1 MAYNTRMDLRGIRQA
16 GRRVFAAL
24 ALLALLIP
32 TARLAFACQ
41 VTPEGW
47 SSVCCCA
54 GQPAA
59 TCQAG
64 DSCDAHLAGYHSGC
78 CAVSL
83 EFTDAVPA
91 ALNKAAMEAGS
102 PQQPV
107 AAIAVWPHFLPQTPS
122 AGGVVWSSV
131 PIAVS
136 GRSLYLTTA
145 RLRI

>member
-1 MAYNTRMDLRGIRQA
+1 MAYNRRMNLRGIRQV

-24 ALLALLIP
+24 ALLALLMP

-41 VTPEGW
+41 AMPQGW

-54 GQPAA
+54 GEPLA

-64 DSCDAHLAGYHSGC
+64 DSCDAQLAGYHSAC
-78 CAVSL
+78 CATSL
-83 EFTDAVPA
+83 QSTEAVPA
-91 ALNKAAMEAGS
+91 AFSKAATEAGS
-102 PQQPV
+102 PQHPV
-107 AAIAVWPHFLPQTPS
+107 AAIAVWSHFVLQTPS
-122 AGGVVWSSV
+122 AGGGVWSSV

>member
-1 MAYNTRMDLRGIRQA
+1 MAYNARMDLRGIRQA

-24 ALLALLIP
+24 AVLALLIP
-32 TARLAFACQ
+32 AARLAFACQ
-41 VTPEGW
+41 VMPEGW
-47 SSVCCCA
+47 GSVCCCA

-64 DSCDAHLAGYHSGC
+64 DSCNAHLPGYHSGC
-78 CAVSL
+78 CAISL
-83 EFTDAVPA
+83 QLTDAVPA
-91 ALNKAAMEAGS
+91 AFNKAAMEPGS
-102 PQQPV
+102 PQHPV
-107 AAIAVWPHFLPQTPS
+107 AAITVWSHSFLHTPS

-136 GRSLYLTTA
+136 GRSLYLATA